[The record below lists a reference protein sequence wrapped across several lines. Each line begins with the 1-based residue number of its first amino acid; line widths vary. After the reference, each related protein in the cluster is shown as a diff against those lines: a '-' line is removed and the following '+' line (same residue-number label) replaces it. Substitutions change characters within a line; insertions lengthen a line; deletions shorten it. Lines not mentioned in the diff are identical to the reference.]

1 LDGLSFACGDL
12 FPMRRSGRVGR
23 GILRVADQPLV
34 IECCTPASRA
44 SFSQVVQ
51 SGQEVAAARQL
62 RDNEVV
68 ADAITQDPE
77 VMHGIPVFRGTRV
90 PVQTMFEYLEG
101 GETLE
106 DFLAGFPTVPRSVAL
121 EALGEARRLLLAR
134 AS

>member
-1 LDGLSFACGDL
+1 MVNATAFSEDL
-12 FPMRRSGRVGR
+12 FVDLPPV
-23 GILRVADQPLV
+23 
-34 IECCTPASRA
+34 T
-44 SFSQVVQ
+44 Q

-68 ADAITQDPE
+68 ADAITQDPQ

-90 PVQTMFEYLEG
+90 PVLTMFEYIEG